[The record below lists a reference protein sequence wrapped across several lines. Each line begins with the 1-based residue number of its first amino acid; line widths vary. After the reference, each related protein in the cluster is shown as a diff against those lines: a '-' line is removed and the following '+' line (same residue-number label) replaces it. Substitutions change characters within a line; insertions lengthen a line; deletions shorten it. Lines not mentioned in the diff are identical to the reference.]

1 MSSPSDEATIGE
13 KKELVYPGQGTPPD
27 EFEKINVDTPL
38 PELEIRVKMTGLDGA
53 HVSWLLG
60 KVLSVVL
67 SPVSDDRRPGNTA
80 IAFAGE
86 LKPVTAKSFYLSQA
100 PRPCPSRFVS
110 ALIRSPIERSEIE
123 GPGVLLELAG
133 RSDGAGC
140 LRESILIWTF
150 FHVFLLLPSYLS
162 QELLDFRLRDGTV
175 GGKPRRIAE
184 G

>member
-13 KKELVYPGQGTPPD
+13 KQELGDPGQGTPPD

-38 PELEIRVKMTGLDGA
+38 PELEIRVKMTGLDGE

-60 KVLSVVL
+60 KALSVVL
-67 SPVSDDRRPGNTA
+67 SPVPDDRRPRNTA

-86 LKPVTAKSFYLSQA
+86 LKPVTAKFFYLLRA
-100 PRPCPSRFVS
+100 PRPSPSRFVS
-110 ALIRSPIERSEIE
+110 ALIRLPKERSEIE

-133 RSDGAGC
+133 RSDGADC

-150 FHVFLLLPSYLS
+150 F
-162 QELLDFRLRDGTV
+162 
-175 GGKPRRIAE
+175 
-184 G
+184 